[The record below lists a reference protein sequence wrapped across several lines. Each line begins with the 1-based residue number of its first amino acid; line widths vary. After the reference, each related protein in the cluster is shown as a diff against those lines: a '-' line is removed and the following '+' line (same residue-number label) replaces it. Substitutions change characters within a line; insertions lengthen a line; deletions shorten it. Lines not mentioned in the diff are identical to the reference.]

1 MKLDSKLSS
10 ILHLLLHMAHSER
23 PMTSEALAAC
33 LQGSPVVVRR
43 TLAGLREA
51 GFVSSEKGHGG
62 GWVLACN
69 LKTVTLRDVYD
80 AVARMLGTNP
90 VVVRKTLAG
99 LRDAGFVV
107 SGRGHGGG
115 WAIAVDLRRVTLRDV
130 YEAVGAPTVFAMGHR
145 SDNPECLVEQ
155 AVNGALSGALQ
166 DAQALLV
173 QRLGR
178 VTLADLAADFNRR
191 FAAHPHARSHLEHI
205 HLRHHPE

>member
-10 ILHLLLHMAHSER
+10 ILHLLLHMAQSER

-33 LQGSPVVVRR
+33 LQGSSPVVVRR

-51 GFVSSEKGHGG
+51 GFVSSERGHGG

-80 AVARMLGTNP
+80 AV
-90 VVVRKTLAG
+90 
-99 LRDAGFVV
+99 
-107 SGRGHGGG
+107 
-115 WAIAVDLRRVTLRDV
+115 
-130 YEAVGAPTVFAMGHR
+130 GAPTVFAIGHR

-155 AVNGALSGALQ
+155 AVNEALSGALQ

-178 VTLADLAADFNRR
+178 VTLADLAADFSRR
-191 FAAHPHARSHLEHI
+191 FDAHPHARSHHDP
-205 HLRHHPE
+205 HHPPQ

>member
-23 PMTSEALAAC
+23 PMTSGALAAC

-43 TLAGLREA
+43 TLAGLRDA
-51 GFVSSEKGHGG
+51 GFVSSGKGHGG

-69 LKTVTLRDVYD
+69 LRTVTLRDVYD
-80 AVARMLGTNP
+80 AV
-90 VVVRKTLAG
+90 
-99 LRDAGFVV
+99 
-107 SGRGHGGG
+107 
-115 WAIAVDLRRVTLRDV
+115 
-130 YEAVGAPTVFAMGHR
+130 GAPTVFAIGHR
-145 SDNPECLVEQ
+145 SENPECLVEQ
-155 AVNGALSGALQ
+155 AVNEALAGALQ

-191 FAAHPHARSHLEHI
+191 FDAHPHARNHHDHVHL
-205 HLRHHPE
+205 PE

>member
-1 MKLDSKLSS
+1 MKLDSRLSS
-10 ILHLLLHMAHSER
+10 ILHLLLHMAHSDA

-43 TLAGLREA
+43 TLAGLRDA

-80 AVARMLGTNP
+80 AV
-90 VVVRKTLAG
+90 
-99 LRDAGFVV
+99 
-107 SGRGHGGG
+107 
-115 WAIAVDLRRVTLRDV
+115 
-130 YEAVGAPTVFAMGHR
+130 GAPSVFAMGHR
-145 SDNPECLVEQ
+145 SERPDCLVEQ
-155 AVNGALSGALQ
+155 AVNEALSDALQ
-166 DAQALLV
+166 EAQSLLI

-191 FAAHPHARSHLEHI
+191 FAEHPHARNHHEH
-205 HLRHHPE
+205 RHRTP

>member
-10 ILHLLLHMAHSER
+10 ILHLLLHMAQSER

-33 LQGSPVVVRR
+33 LQGSSPVVVRR

-51 GFVSSEKGHGG
+51 GFVSSERGHGG

-80 AVARMLGTNP
+80 AV
-90 VVVRKTLAG
+90 
-99 LRDAGFVV
+99 
-107 SGRGHGGG
+107 
-115 WAIAVDLRRVTLRDV
+115 
-130 YEAVGAPTVFAMGHR
+130 GAPTVFAIGHR
-145 SDNPECLVEQ
+145 SDNPACLVEQ
-155 AVNGALSGALQ
+155 AVNEALSGALQ
-166 DAQALLV
+166 EAQVLLV

-191 FAAHPHARSHLEHI
+191 FDAHPHARSHHAHH
-205 HLRHHPE
+205 HLPE

>member
-1 MKLDSKLSS
+1 MKLDSRLSS
-10 ILHLLLHMAHSER
+10 ILHLLLHMAHSDA

-43 TLAGLREA
+43 TLAGLRDA

-80 AVARMLGTNP
+80 AV
-90 VVVRKTLAG
+90 
-99 LRDAGFVV
+99 
-107 SGRGHGGG
+107 
-115 WAIAVDLRRVTLRDV
+115 
-130 YEAVGAPTVFAMGHR
+130 GAPSVFAMGHR
-145 SDNPECLVEQ
+145 SERPDCLVEQ
-155 AVNGALSGALQ
+155 AVNEALSDALQ
-166 DAQALLV
+166 EAQSLLI

-191 FAAHPHARSHLEHI
+191 FAEHPHARNHHEHC
-205 HLRHHPE
+205 HRTP

>member
-80 AVARMLGTNP
+80 AV
-90 VVVRKTLAG
+90 
-99 LRDAGFVV
+99 
-107 SGRGHGGG
+107 
-115 WAIAVDLRRVTLRDV
+115 
-130 YEAVGAPTVFAMGHR
+130 GAPAVFAMGHR
-145 SDNPECLVEQ
+145 SDKPECLVEQ
-155 AVNGALSGALQ
+155 AVNDALSGALH

-173 QRLGR
+173 QRLGS
-178 VTLADLAADFNRR
+178 VTLADLADDFNRR
-191 FAAHPHARSHLEHI
+191 FAAHPHARSHHA
-205 HLRHHPE
+205 HHTHSPE

>member
-10 ILHLLLHMAHSER
+10 ILHLLLHMAQSER

-33 LQGSPVVVRR
+33 LQGGSPVVVRR

-51 GFVSSEKGHGG
+51 GFVSSERGHGG

-69 LKTVTLRDVYD
+69 LKTVTLRDVY
-80 AVARMLGTNP
+80 
-90 VVVRKTLAG
+90 
-99 LRDAGFVV
+99 
-107 SGRGHGGG
+107 
-115 WAIAVDLRRVTLRDV
+115 
-130 YEAVGAPTVFAMGHR
+130 EAVGAPTVFAIGHR

-155 AVNGALSGALQ
+155 AVNEALSGALQ
-166 DAQALLV
+166 EAQTLLV

-191 FAAHPHARSHLEHI
+191 FDAHPHARSHHA
-205 HLRHHPE
+205 HHQLPE

>member
-33 LQGSPVVVRR
+33 LEGSPVVVRR
-43 TLAGLREA
+43 TLAGLRE
-51 GFVSSEKGHGG
+51 GHGG

-80 AVARMLGTNP
+80 AV
-90 VVVRKTLAG
+90 
-99 LRDAGFVV
+99 
-107 SGRGHGGG
+107 
-115 WAIAVDLRRVTLRDV
+115 
-130 YEAVGAPTVFAMGHR
+130 GAPAVFAMGHR
-145 SDNPECLVEQ
+145 SDKPECLVEQ
-155 AVNGALSGALQ
+155 AVNDALSGALH

-191 FAAHPHARSHLEHI
+191 FAAHPHARSHHA
-205 HLRHHPE
+205 HHPHKPE

>member
-80 AVARMLGTNP
+80 AV
-90 VVVRKTLAG
+90 
-99 LRDAGFVV
+99 
-107 SGRGHGGG
+107 
-115 WAIAVDLRRVTLRDV
+115 
-130 YEAVGAPTVFAMGHR
+130 GAPTVFAMGHR

-155 AVNGALSGALQ
+155 AVNEALSGALR

-191 FAAHPHARSHLEHI
+191 FAAHPHARNHHAHGSHPIE
-205 HLRHHPE
+205 